1 VRTAWVDWF
10 EIQEVM
16 PWDRKRV
23 RRWLRERG
31 IGRLEIKT
39 RGVKE
44 SVDALRGQLALSGDR
59 EATLLLTQVNRRV
72 LALLAQRLG
81 SQPESPG
88 VREPLS

>member
-1 VRTAWVDWF
+1 
-10 EIQEVM
+10 M

-44 SVDALRGQLALSGDR
+44 PVDALRGQLALSGDR
-59 EATLLLTQVNRRV
+59 EATLLLTKVNQRV
-72 LALLAQRLG
+72 IALLAQRSLPEAASLG
-81 SQPESPG
+81 VG
-88 VREPLS
+88 AALS